1 MDRTEVVASVAGD
14 LYATERAIDAALTS
28 ATTLVQ
34 SMIGGRTLLKVSP
47 VAGSVSQA
55 KAVEAIAALSA
66 ARDAVVA
73 CHAEMQKDHR
83 RMGWG
88 TYAVGPLDKPDDWS
102 DRVPPAVTDNTAQIR
117 TLDRP
122 VRVA

>member
-88 TYAVGPLDKPDDWS
+88 VYAVGPLDKPDDADWGEQLPPP
-102 DRVPPAVTDNTAQIR
+102 RVEQQLR
-117 TLDRP
+117 TVARP
-122 VRVA
+122 RRVA